1 MNHTTGLDSLAEQ
14 AVVVAC
20 ELADA
25 AGPDKWSGGAV
36 EDAVTALE
44 VLAGALSGLGPEA
57 AELLEV
63 IPAAVAALREHVE
76 QQMPATAAPSGR
88 AGRAEDPVVVSTR
101 LRR

>member
-36 EDAVTALE
+36 EDAVTAL
-44 VLAGALSGLGPEA
+44 GSSP
-57 AELLEV
+57 
-63 IPAAVAALREHVE
+63 
-76 QQMPATAAPSGR
+76 GR
-88 AGRAEDPVVVSTR
+88 CPGSV
-101 LRR
+101 RRPRSSWR